1 MRNRKKGFV
10 FFVIAVVCFVLAL
23 GLCGFNF
30 YENYK
35 AQKSSQIAL
44 QQIHQMISSDNA
56 PAGQVPDYQLNPNME
71 MPTVTVG
78 GLEYIGKL
86 EIPSHGLV
94 LPIISNWSYPNL
106 KKAPCRYSGS
116 AYTNDLILAAHNFSS
131 HFGNLKSL
139 ALGDTVLFTDVDG
152 NVFSYRVAERET
164 LQPTAIEEMKS
175 GNWDLTLF
183 TCTLGGSYR
192 VTVRCVLEQ

>member
-1 MRNRKKGFV
+1 M
-10 FFVIAVVCFVLAL
+10 
-23 GLCGFNF
+23 
-30 YENYK
+30 
-35 AQKSSQIAL
+35 
-44 QQIHQMISSDNA
+44 
-56 PAGQVPDYQLNPNME
+56 
-71 MPTVTVG
+71 
-78 GLEYIGKL
+78 
-86 EIPSHGLV
+86 V